1 MEFEARLEQILNL
14 YLLPWSMNILSALLI
29 FFIGRIVISLIS
41 KLTGRILART
51 KLDLILVEFVQSMV
65 RALLLVVVIVAAL
78 DQLGFNTTSLI
89 AILGAAGLAIGLAL
103 QGSLQN
109 FAAGFL
115 LLLFRPFKAGD
126 FIEAAGISGVVE
138 KISIFSTIM
147 RTLDNKEVTVP
158 NGSIYSGNIIN
169 ASARSTRRID
179 LTFSIGYNDDIKKAR
194 EIILAVIEADGRVL
208 EEPATVI
215 GVSELAASS
224 VNFVVYPWVKTSEL
238 RDVKFALIENIKLA
252 FDQNGISIPFQQMDV
267 HVIQPDDSADKKEEK
282 AEAKVISEP

>member
-1 MEFEARLEQILNL
+1 MEFEARLEQLLNV
-14 YLLPWSMNILSALLI
+14 YLLPWGINLLLALLT
-29 FFIGRIVISLIS
+29 FFIGRICISLIS
-41 KLTGRILART
+41 NLLGRILSRT
-51 KLDLILVEFVQSMV
+51 RLDLILIEFVQSIT
-65 RALLLVVVIVAAL
+65 RALLMVVVIVAAL
-78 DQLGFNTTSLI
+78 DQLGVNTTSLI

-126 FIEAAGISGVVE
+126 YIEAGGTAGIVE
-138 KISIFSTIM
+138 KISIFSTIL

-179 LTFSIGYNDDIKKAR
+179 LVFSIGYNDDIQKAR
-194 EIILAVIEADGRVL
+194 DIITSVIEADGRVL
-208 EEPATVI
+208 AEPATVM

-224 VNFVVYPWVKTSEL
+224 VNIAVFPWVNTSEL
-238 RDVKFALIENIKLA
+238 RDVKFALTENIKLA
-252 FDQNGISIPFQQMDV
+252 FDKNGISIPFQQMDV
-267 HVIQPDDSADKKEEK
+267 HVIPQDDTANSEEEK
-282 AEAKVISEP
+282 AEAKVIREP